1 MSQPTGDYDDEKD
14 NMLSEEEEVYD
25 EDDIFAELAYYAN
38 QYDHDPTHDPIIT
51 LIAPVAPYRA
61 KSSAFSYDNKIESLY
76 TSAPP

>member
-1 MSQPTGDYDDEKD
+1 MSQHIDDTDDEKSD
-14 NMLSEEEEVYD
+14 IISDGDEENNEYD
-25 EDDIFAELAYYAN
+25 VFAELAYYAN